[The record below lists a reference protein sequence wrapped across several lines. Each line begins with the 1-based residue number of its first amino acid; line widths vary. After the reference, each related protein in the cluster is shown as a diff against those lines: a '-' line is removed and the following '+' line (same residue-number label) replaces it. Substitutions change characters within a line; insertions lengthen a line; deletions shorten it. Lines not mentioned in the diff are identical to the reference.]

1 MRSSKI
7 SGVYTPDPRVKKL
20 FKSEEKVEY
29 KPIAKTNRTQF
40 KKFAEILRENPE
52 QMWDIATGHSVCNHF
67 FFEIAEPGKWMSDE
81 ETINCWIS
89 EGRSRKVISAIIA
102 RLCFQRCANDVQ
114 NSVIIVSGRRQ
125 AKDHKKTPTSDPN
138 SMEAHVLPNLPQE
151 IVCKIIE
158 LVGEES
164 FYNLGPFL
172 GAGKRGYA
180 LAHEPSVL
188 KKCDVSE
195 MEDGFVT
202 CQIRQGCQFREFHL
216 KCVSAGNKK
225 AIYYEGLLTA
235 QSIGFEERIKIL
247 EPNVPMH
254 GFSTLAVA
262 IFNACLGNDKE
273 ASKVFQ
279 LFAAYHHDLRSDN
292 TCEMGESIENQ
303 LKAFGAED
311 LNCNKYGES
320 FKFPD
325 DGVIKTPSKIPS
337 MSTSS
342 SSDGASYVDML

>member
-1 MRSSKI
+1 
-7 SGVYTPDPRVKKL
+7 
-20 FKSEEKVEY
+20 
-29 KPIAKTNRTQF
+29 
-40 KKFAEILRENPE
+40 
-52 QMWDIATGHSVCNHF
+52 
-67 FFEIAEPGKWMSDE
+67 
-81 ETINCWIS
+81 
-89 EGRSRKVISAIIA
+89 
-102 RLCFQRCANDVQ
+102 
-114 NSVIIVSGRRQ
+114 
-125 AKDHKKTPTSDPN
+125 
-138 SMEAHVLPNLPQE
+138 MEAHVLPNLPQE

-172 GAGKRGYA
+172 RAGKRGYA

-216 KCVSAGNKK
+216 KCVSAGNRKT
-225 AIYYEGLLTA
+225 IYYEGLLTA
-235 QSIGFEERIKIL
+235 PSMGLKE
-247 EPNVPMH
+247 
-254 GFSTLAVA
+254 TVA
-262 IFNACLGNDKE
+262 IFNVCLGNDKE

-279 LFAAYHHDLRSDN
+279 LFAAYHHDLRLDDTS
-292 TCEMGESIENQ
+292 
-303 LKAFGAED
+303 FGAED

-342 SSDGASYVDML
+342 SSDGASYVDMLYAVNDSNFGIPDRCPCGSAIIIQISTEAAAIPKKYFVCKDFKNDRLHRKQEWTAAIEDETRRLKETVDDHESRIRSLGRVEYRIDRIDEDAQKNDGEIANLGYQIHEMEKVLKKKTEEIALLKEIIEKL

>member
-1 MRSSKI
+1 
-7 SGVYTPDPRVKKL
+7 
-20 FKSEEKVEY
+20 
-29 KPIAKTNRTQF
+29 
-40 KKFAEILRENPE
+40 
-52 QMWDIATGHSVCNHF
+52 
-67 FFEIAEPGKWMSDE
+67 
-81 ETINCWIS
+81 
-89 EGRSRKVISAIIA
+89 
-102 RLCFQRCANDVQ
+102 
-114 NSVIIVSGRRQ
+114 
-125 AKDHKKTPTSDPN
+125 
-138 SMEAHVLPNLPQE
+138 MESHVLPNLPQE

-172 GAGKRGYA
+172 RAGKRGYA

-202 CQIRQGCQFREFHL
+202 CQIRQGCRARDSSQMCR
-216 KCVSAGNKK
+216 
-225 AIYYEGLLTA
+225 LLTTP
-235 QSIGFEERIKIL
+235 SIGLKESIKIL

-262 IFNACLGNDKE
+262 IFNVCLGNDKE

-279 LFAAYHHDLRSDN
+279 LFAAYHHDLRSDD

-325 DGVIKTPSKIPS
+325 DGVIKTPRCVYDHDYADNLEGDCKNCRLFWICVNI
-337 MSTSS
+337 
-342 SSDGASYVDML
+342 ANIL

>member
-1 MRSSKI
+1 MELNGIFMVCLCDYAFMIIEKQKSLSVLTLIR
-7 SGVYTPDPRVKKL
+7 VYLSLKGI
-20 FKSEEKVEY
+20 F
-29 KPIAKTNRTQF
+29 
-40 KKFAEILRENPE
+40 LRR
-52 QMWDIATGHSVCNHF
+52 
-67 FFEIAEPGKWMSDE
+67 

-114 NSVIIVSGRRQ
+114 NSVIIVSRT
-125 AKDHKKTPTSDPN
+125 AASLSVVIYDDHKKTPTSDPN
-138 SMEAHVLPNLPQE
+138 SMEAHILPNLPQE

-158 LVGEES
+158 LVGVES

-172 GAGKRGYA
+172 RAGKRSYA

-216 KCVSAGNKK
+216 KCVSAGNRKE
-225 AIYYEGLLTA
+225 IYYEGLLTA
-235 QSIGFEERIKIL
+235 PSIGLKESIKIL

-262 IFNACLGNDKE
+262 IFNVCLGNDKE

-279 LFAAYHHDLRSDN
+279 LFAAYHHDLRSDD

-325 DGVIKTPSKIPS
+325 DGVIKTPRCVYGHDYADNLEGDCKNCRLFWICVNI
-337 MSTSS
+337 
-342 SSDGASYVDML
+342 ANIL

>member
-1 MRSSKI
+1 MDC
-7 SGVYTPDPRVKKL
+7 Y
-20 FKSEEKVEY
+20 EEFVGD
-29 KPIAKTNRTQF
+29 AK
-40 KKFAEILRENPE
+40 EI
-52 QMWDIATGHSVCNHF
+52 
-67 FFEIAEPGKWMSDE
+67 
-81 ETINCWIS
+81 INCWIS
-89 EGRSRKVISAIIA
+89 EGRSRKVVSAIIA

-164 FYNLGPFL
+164 FYNLDPFL
-172 GAGKRGYA
+172 RAGKRGYA

-202 CQIRQGCQFREFHL
+202 RQIRQSCQFREFHL
-216 KCVSAGNKK
+216 KCVSAGNRK

-235 QSIGFEERIKIL
+235 PSIGLEE
-247 EPNVPMH
+247 
-254 GFSTLAVA
+254 TVA
-262 IFNACLGNDKE
+262 IFNVFLGNDKE

-279 LFAAYHHDLRSDN
+279 LFAAYHHDLRSDD
-292 TCEMGESIENQ
+292 TCEMGESLENQ
-303 LKAFGAED
+303 LKAFGVED

-325 DGVIKTPSKIPS
+325 DGVIKTP
-337 MSTSS
+337 
-342 SSDGASYVDML
+342 